1 MTNDTALQL
10 VPDVLGE
17 HMSDSA
23 SASSWSARHDNI
35 LRMYVHWLFLSWA
48 FLICITLYPY
58 PIQYCIALNWN
69 ILLRKDICNGGCFQ
83 RSSKEMVW
91 DLGFRPWPLWC
102 SSFLRTWRSSCAFH
116 TSTPG
121 QPVEAVACC
130 FVWWISGG
138 LQTWD
143 RFEGCECWSV
153 WCNASERMPFG
164 SKVDSSKS
172 TTCTSSCKGVY
183 DRWSREIL
191 PALLGRLERIGFH
204 IDFAS
209 NDHGGTI
216 VFRDPGGNT
225 EDILGKPFGQEH
237 TCCGFTC
244 LCWST
249 WFHHSKIDQD
259 GWIWGQWR
267 DFLE

>member
-1 MTNDTALQL
+1 MYHSLSISDA
-10 VPDVLGE
+10 VL
-17 HMSDSA
+17 
-23 SASSWSARHDNI
+23 
-35 LRMYVHWLFLSWA
+35 
-48 FLICITLYPY
+48 
-58 PIQYCIALNWN
+58 YCAKLKYF
-69 ILLRKDICNGGCFQ
+69 KDICNGSGFQ
-83 RSSKEMVW
+83 PSSKEMVW

-121 QPVEAVACC
+121 QPIEAVACC

-138 LQTWD
+138 LQTWN
-143 RFEGCECWSV
+143 RSEGCECWSV
-153 WCNASERMPFG
+153 WCNDSERMPFG

-172 TTCTSSCKGVY
+172 TTRTSSCKGVY

-191 PALLGRLERIGFH
+191 SALLGRLERIGLH
-204 IDFAS
+204 IDFTS

-249 WFHHSKIDQD
+249 WFHHSKVDQD